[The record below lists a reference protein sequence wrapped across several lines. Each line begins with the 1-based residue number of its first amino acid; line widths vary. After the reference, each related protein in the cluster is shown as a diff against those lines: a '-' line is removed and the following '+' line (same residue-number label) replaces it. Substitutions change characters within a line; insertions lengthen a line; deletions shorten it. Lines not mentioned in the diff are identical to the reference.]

1 MNQALAPASAGQ
13 QQRALWLSTFA
24 FTVCFAVWMIF
35 SIIGIQISQQLA
47 RCFDRRRFGR
57 RVMPDGRNSLGRH
70 CVAFQ

>member
-35 SIIGIQISQQLA
+35 RSSA
-47 RCFDRRRFGR
+47 SRS
-57 RVMPDGRNSLGRH
+57 VNSS
-70 CVAFQ
+70 A